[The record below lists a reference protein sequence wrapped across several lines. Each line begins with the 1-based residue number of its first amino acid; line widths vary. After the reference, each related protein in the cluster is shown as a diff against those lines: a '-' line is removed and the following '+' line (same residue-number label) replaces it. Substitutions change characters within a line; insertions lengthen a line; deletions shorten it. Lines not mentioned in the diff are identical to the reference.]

1 MLAKSGLITPPCGV
15 PSGVASH
22 PLPVFHHL
30 GFEVALNQFEHPSIA
45 DLLPYLFH
53 QLLVRD
59 AVEIAFDIR
68 VDHPVVAFFQQLFDS
83 SESISGS
90 SSGTKAVTL
99 CGKVSFKDRLDD
111 VSEGCLDHSIPDHRY
126 PQRPLLLAPWFGY
139 PDPFDCRGSIALS
152 A

>member
-1 MLAKSGLITPPCGV
+1 MITSPLRGPLGRCF
-15 PSGVASH
+15 H
-22 PLPVFHHL
+22 PLAVFHYS
-30 GFEVALNQFEHPSIA
+30 GFEVAFNQFEHPAVA
-45 DLLPYLFH
+45 DLFPYLFH

-111 VSEGCLDHSIPDHRY
+111 VSEGCLAHTNPD
-126 PQRPLLLAPWFGY
+126 
-139 PDPFDCRGSIALS
+139 
-152 A
+152 